1 MQPTTMVERVARK
14 IVKLVNNRLLR
25 RWADLIRRARVPRDK
40 FAQFIKNE
48 ERLKDLF
55 FEIMYG
61 DREEYEALKKSAKE
75 AGARIH
81 IMSLIV
87 DYTEPCEKAAKIA
100 NIIPNNDV
108 LRAWEKFSS
117 WRESKTIEEKVVV
130 LLNWPKKD
138 EKGGIDGACSLARKN
153 ILHYSIPHEVFAII
167 KQNPNLAKE
176 LEQENF
182 LNLIATDSLDYE
194 GLIKVCRVTLRES
207 KYYSYLN
214 ERLDYQSF
222 YDNKGDWFAFIK
234 SK

>member
-1 MQPTTMVERVARK
+1 MQPKTTVERVASK
-14 IVKLVNNRLLR
+14 VLKLVNNRLLR

-40 FAQFIKNE
+40 FAQFMKNK

-61 DREEYEALKKSAKE
+61 DKERYEALKKSAKE

-87 DYTEPCEKAAKIA
+87 DYTESFEKAAKIA
-100 NIIPNNDV
+100 KVIPNNDV
-108 LRAWEKFSS
+108 LKAWEKFSF
-117 WRESKTIEEKVVV
+117 WREGETIEEKVVV
-130 LLNWPKKD
+130 LLNWPEKD
-138 EKGGIDGACSLARKN
+138 ERGGIEGACILARRN
-153 ILHYSIPHEVFAII
+153 NLYESVPHEVFAIV

-182 LNLIATDSLDYE
+182 LNLIATHCLDYE
-194 GLIKVCRVTLRES
+194 GFIKVCRVTWRDS

-214 ERLDYQSF
+214 QRLDYQSC
-222 YDNKGDWFAFIK
+222 YDNGKDWFAFIK